1 MGNVTVTRDGP
12 PRVVGNRFVVTG
24 RLSPS
29 TSYAANGESF
39 TPSMFGLS
47 KIESLIVMPSTGG
60 YLPAPDMT
68 NSKVKIFQNAAG
80 AGAFAEVSGDLSAQ
94 QFRFEAVGFK

>member
-12 PRVVGNRFVVTG
+12 PRAVGSRLVVTG
-24 RLSPS
+24 QLSPS
-29 TSYAANGESF
+29 ATYASGGESF
-39 TPSMFGLS
+39 TPTMFGLG
-47 KIESLIVMPSTGG
+47 KIQRLTVMAATGG

-94 QFRFEAVGFK
+94 KFDFEAVGFK